1 MAHGSKPNKTPA
13 DADTNKQARA
23 NSGKRRP
30 SELNLSIPYPK
41 KSYFCGKGVIFSI
54 YRFLNFSFSQ

>member
-30 SELNLSIPYPK
+30 KNWEETIILIA
-41 KSYFCGKGVIFSI
+41 I
-54 YRFLNFSFSQ
+54 YMR